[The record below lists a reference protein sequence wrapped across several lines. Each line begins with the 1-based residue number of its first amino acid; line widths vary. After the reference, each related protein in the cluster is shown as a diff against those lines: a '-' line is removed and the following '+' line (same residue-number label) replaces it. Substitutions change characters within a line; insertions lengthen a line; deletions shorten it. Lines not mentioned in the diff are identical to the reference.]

1 MIPVHPSVPRR
12 LLLDREGSKGGRMGG
27 TRDVRRSSPTLTVSG
42 RPPPPAASPTR
53 SRLSAVVT
61 RTKDVTRVRG
71 RHP

>member
-1 MIPVHPSVPRR
+1 
-12 LLLDREGSKGGRMGG
+12 MGG